1 MASIIQ
7 GATTGLKYLV
17 LTGELDFS
25 ASQTYKIALYTDAAD
40 LSPGN
45 TNTVYSTTNEV
56 VGAGYT
62 AGGNDLVVADPGFS
76 FEPVVGYVSFG
87 NTSWPSSTFTARGA
101 VIYRNTGGNG
111 LKYTVAV
118 LDFGSNV
125 TANNNTFNVT
135 FPPDNATE
143 ALIRFE

>member
-17 LTGELDFS
+17 LTGQLNFS
-25 ASQTYKIALYTDAAD
+25 AAQTYKIALYTDAAD

-45 TNTVYSTTNEV
+45 TNVAYSTTNEV

-101 VIYRNTGGNG
+101 VIYRNTGGDG
-111 LKYTVAV
+111 RKFTVAV

-125 TANNNTFNVT
+125 TSDNSTFNVT
-135 FPPDNATE
+135 FPPTNATE

>member
-25 ASQTYKIALYTDAAD
+25 VAQTYKIALYTDAAD
-40 LSPGN
+40 LSPGS
-45 TNTVYSTTNEV
+45 TNVAYSTTNEV

-62 AGGNDLVVADPGFS
+62 AGGNDLVVVAPGFS
-76 FEPVVGYVSFG
+76 FEPVVGYVGFS
-87 NTSWPSSTFTARGA
+87 NTSWASSTFTARGA
-101 VIYRNTGGNG
+101 VIYRNTGGDG
-111 LKYTVAV
+111 QKYTVAV

-125 TANNNTFNVT
+125 TSDNSTFNVT
-135 FPPDNATE
+135 FPPTNATE

>member
-1 MASIIQ
+1 MAAIIQ
-7 GATTGLKYLV
+7 GATTGLKHLV
-17 LTGELDFS
+17 LTGQLNFS
-25 ASQTYKIALYTDAAD
+25 AAQTYKIALYTDAAD

-45 TNTVYSTTNEV
+45 TNVVYDTTNEV
-56 VGAGYT
+56 VGTGYT

-76 FEPVVGYVSFG
+76 FDPVVGYVNFG

-101 VIYRNTGGNG
+101 VIYRNTGGDG
-111 LKYTVAV
+111 RKFTVAV

-125 TANNNTFNVT
+125 TSNNNAFNVT